1 MDSIFNQDWTS
12 VFFNNF
18 RIDKTPRKKKIA
30 LNDPEIDLAI
40 EDLIA
45 KIEKVDYQDVD
56 PKLDELNPINPK
68 KPKPT
73 NDEKKKLVNAK
84 KPKLAKSFKIPIMN
98 S

>member
-18 RIDKTPRKKKIA
+18 SIDKTPRKKKFA
-30 LNDPEIDLAI
+30 LNDPEIDVAI
-40 EDLIA
+40 EDLIV